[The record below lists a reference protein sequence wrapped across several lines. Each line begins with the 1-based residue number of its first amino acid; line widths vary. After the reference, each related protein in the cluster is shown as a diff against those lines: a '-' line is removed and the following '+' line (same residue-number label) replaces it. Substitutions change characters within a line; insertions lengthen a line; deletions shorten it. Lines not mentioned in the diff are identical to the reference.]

1 MCMFGR
7 REFQK
12 EGKAITKTLI
22 VVGGTGR
29 KPAEL
34 EQDKPEET
42 ERDKFRQVAWVLRGG
57 IADHV

>member
-29 KPAEL
+29 KPVEL
-34 EQDKPEET
+34 E
-42 ERDKFRQVAWVLRGG
+42 
-57 IADHV
+57 